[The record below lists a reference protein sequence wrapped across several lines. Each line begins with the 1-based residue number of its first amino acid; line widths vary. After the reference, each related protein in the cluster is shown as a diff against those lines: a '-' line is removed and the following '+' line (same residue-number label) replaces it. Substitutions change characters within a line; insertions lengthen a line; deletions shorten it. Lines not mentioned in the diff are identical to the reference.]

1 MIKMMYRMIVPEKL
15 RRKIS
20 EKRSF
25 SEYQK
30 ERETPNHTYSRF
42 DETKSIF
49 IHIPKAG
56 GISIIKSLYGEEANG
71 FGHPTYE
78 RFLRMYG
85 KKQYES
91 YFKFTFVRNPWDRL
105 LSAYNFLKKGGM
117 NHLDKQFSDDVLKN
131 YNSFESFVMDG
142 INETNIEKWVHFIP
156 QYRYIYDA
164 KMNLVV
170 DYVGRFENFE
180 ADFEHIRSML
190 QQGTP
195 LQHRNKTGESKEE
208 TYREAYT
215 PEMVQKV
222 AKLYQNDIRLLGY
235 EF

>member
-1 MIKMMYRMIVPEKL
+1 MKRLYRGLVPEFV
-15 RRKIS
+15 RRTIKD
-20 EKRSF
+20 
-25 SEYQK
+25 
-30 ERETPNHTYSRF
+30 RETYREYENLRKTPKHTYYRF

-85 KKQYES
+85 KRRYES

-105 LSAYNFLKKGGM
+105 LSAYNFLKNGGM

-131 YNSFESFVMDG
+131 YDSFESFVMEG
-142 INETNIEKWVHFIP
+142 MNEANIETWTHFIP

-164 KMNLVV
+164 QMNLVV
-170 DYVGRFENFE
+170 DYVGRFEHFE
-180 ADFEHIRSML
+180 FDFEHIRSVL
-190 QQGTP
+190 QQGSS

-208 TYREAYT
+208 NYRAAYT
-215 PEMVQKV
+215 PEMIQKV
-222 AKLYQNDIRLLGY
+222 AELYQNDIRMFGY